1 MKKKMQ
7 INMTIDTEC
16 DTPNDVKELILALM
30 EEAGDRTFAIDSVFI
45 DGEENFRCGVG
56 FMNTLAKKQVD

>member
-7 INMTIDTEC
+7 INMTIDAEC

-30 EEAGDRTFAIDSVFI
+30 E
-45 DGEENFRCGVG
+45 
-56 FMNTLAKKQVD
+56 